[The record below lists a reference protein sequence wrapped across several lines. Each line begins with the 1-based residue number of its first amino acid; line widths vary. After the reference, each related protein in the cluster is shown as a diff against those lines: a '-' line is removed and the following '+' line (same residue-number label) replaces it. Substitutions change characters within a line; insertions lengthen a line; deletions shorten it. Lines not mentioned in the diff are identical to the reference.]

1 MFSNAFTPFQNCSL
15 WAVAFATH
23 GKSVRRGSAP
33 PFSSHVR
40 WGEPGFPVTPLRDT
54 TACAPFS
61 KERRMKFA
69 EATNLDR
76 KSGERGAPASHIHRA
91 LAWARFL
98 RRGGFELRLALC
110 PPLHVSHRMVV
121 IMGKQ
126 NQPLLR
132 DCPAQE
138 ALALLNAGEGIEVV
152 PQYPSHIQVRRRGN
166 EVGYVAGT

>member
-61 KERRMKFA
+61 KERRMKLA

-76 KSGERGAPASHIHRA
+76 KSGEHRA
-91 LAWARFL
+91 PLHTVD
-98 RRGGFELRLALC
+98 RGGYANLQQAIFVVFVVLFKSV
-110 PPLHVSHRMVV
+110 LH
-121 IMGKQ
+121 
-126 NQPLLR
+126 
-132 DCPAQE
+132 PAHQRF
-138 ALALLNAGEGIEVV
+138 GIEFGPDDLVGAV
-152 PQYPSHIQVRRRGN
+152 ALDSHPVIAHERDLLPRDDLLDL
-166 EVGYVAGT
+166 

>member
-23 GKSVRRGSAP
+23 GKSVRRGYAP

-61 KERRMKFA
+61 KERRMKLA

-76 KSGERGAPASHIHRA
+76 KSGERGAPLQTFNARRENRML
-91 LAWARFL
+91 LAQLPCYRNL
-98 RRGGFELRLALC
+98 DRNLRL
-110 PPLHVSHRMVV
+110 SHLSISMESA
-121 IMGKQ
+121 Q
-126 NQPLLR
+126 QSPLLPLDSSAR
-132 DCPAQE
+132 
-138 ALALLNAGEGIEVV
+138 
-152 PQYPSHIQVRRRGN
+152 
-166 EVGYVAGT
+166 T